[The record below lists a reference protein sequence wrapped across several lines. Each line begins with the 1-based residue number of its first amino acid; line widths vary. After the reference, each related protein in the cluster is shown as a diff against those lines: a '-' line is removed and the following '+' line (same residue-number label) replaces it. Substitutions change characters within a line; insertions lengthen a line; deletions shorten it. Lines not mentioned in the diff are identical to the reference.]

1 MCREA
6 APKTNFRPN
15 RELARVAEI
24 AKQLS
29 SQPAKGAGGGE
40 ALCTKH
46 GEPLKLFCEEDQAP
60 ICVVCD
66 RSKTHRAHNVV
77 PIEEAAQEYMEQ
89 VQDRLQTLK
98 EEREKLLRI
107 QASTEG
113 KFWRYLEKIE
123 TQKKRIASKF
133 EAFHKFLQEQEQFLL
148 AQLTELDKELQKL
161 QKENVTKLSKE
172 ISHLNNLIK
181 EVEQKCQHPASE
193 FLQDIRN
200 TLSRCEKGK
209 IQQPVEV
216 SPEFERRLQKL
227 SQREVV
233 GNKALRIMQDVLMN
247 KQQKA
252 VKVTLNPDTAHS
264 HLVISEDRKNV
275 RWAVARHHLPDTPQ
289 RFDSVPCVLG
299 HEGFATGRH
308 YWEVETPPLSDQLSS
323 VPREALLQEIPIKNT
338 GIIPR
343 ANITG
348 KGPERRELCLK
359 AGRKDNQTTA
369 ATSEDTT
376 PELPGLSFQRSQ
388 QPWHQQFPNG
398 TFKRKPNALS
408 AWSISQTHCR
418 TCFWKSHLR
427 PNWDL
432 ANILEKIKQLSPY
445 PEDTAV
451 YKDGYKLGGQIQNLL
466 QKRKK
471 EKEKLLG
478 LKLAEER
485 KIQEYLEKRNGE
497 RQKIVS
503 EFQQLCQL
511 LDEQERLLLA
521 RMEELDKEVVKKQK
535 ENITKISEEFSRLGE
550 LIREMEGKCQ
560 QTASDLL
567 QDIRSTL
574 SRCGEG
580 KCQQPEVTSP
590 DLKNKLDFWCQKNTA
605 VKEILG
611 KVTETLLSELQKD
624 WSRSLEK
631 KTKPV
636 YRKVKVTLDPDTA
649 HPNLIL
655 SEDRRSVRRGTT
667 RQVVAYNPER
677 FYPIHCVL
685 GCEVFT
691 SGRYCWEVETRQLT
705 GEGRSWEEKEKI
717 QVRLQVLKDER
728 EKLLGER
735 QTEEERTQDFL
746 EELETEKVK
755 IVCEIE
761 ELHHF
766 MHEQERLL
774 VARLDAL
781 QEKIVRRRDERV
793 AQFSEDIAHLDDLIT
808 EVVEK
813 CQQPAV
819 EFLQDCRSILSR
831 WEEKIPEPLE
841 TSLELEEKI
850 NSFSQANIDLE
861 EVRRDFQV
869 NLTLDPE
876 TAHPRLVLSE
886 DGKDV
891 RWEDTR
897 RHVPDNPKRF
907 DSSRCKIQQ

>member
-1 MCREA
+1 MAAETLAANLQDELSCSICLDLFKDPVSIHCGHNFCRACIVQCWEGSDTIFFCPQCREA

-308 YWEVETPPLSDQLSS
+308 YWEVEVGAGSIWALGVARESLRRKGWISLNPDDGIWAVQRSLDQL
-323 VPREALLQEIPIKNT
+323 RAL
-338 GIIPR
+338 
-343 ANITG
+343 
-348 KGPERRELCLK
+348 
-359 AGRKDNQTTA
+359 TA
-369 ATSEDTT
+369 
-376 PELPGLSFQRSQ
+376 
-388 QPWHQQFPNG
+388 
-398 TFKRKPNALS
+398 
-408 AWSISQTHCR
+408 
-418 TCFWKSHLR
+418 
-427 PNWDL
+427 
-432 ANILEKIKQLSPY
+432 
-445 PEDTAV
+445 
-451 YKDGYKLGGQIQNLL
+451 
-466 QKRKK
+466 
-471 EKEKLLG
+471 
-478 LKLAEER
+478 
-485 KIQEYLEKRNGE
+485 
-497 RQKIVS
+497 
-503 EFQQLCQL
+503 
-511 LDEQERLLLA
+511 
-521 RMEELDKEVVKKQK
+521 
-535 ENITKISEEFSRLGE
+535 
-550 LIREMEGKCQ
+550 
-560 QTASDLL
+560 
-567 QDIRSTL
+567 
-574 SRCGEG
+574 
-580 KCQQPEVTSP
+580 P
-590 DLKNKLDFWCQKNTA
+590 DS
-605 VKEILG
+605 
-611 KVTETLLSELQKD
+611 TLLSLRCIPKRIRVYLNSEEGQVAFFD
-624 WSRSLEK
+624 AD
-631 KTKPV
+631 TKAWIFSFP
-636 YRKVKVTLDPDTA
+636 PA
-649 HPNLIL
+649 
-655 SEDRRSVRRGTT
+655 S
-667 RQVVAYNPER
+667 
-677 FYPIHCVL
+677 F
-685 GCEVFT
+685 
-691 SGRYCWEVETRQLT
+691 T
-705 GEGRSWEEKEKI
+705 GERMLPWFWVGGSWL
-717 QVRLQVLKDER
+717 RL
-728 EKLLGER
+728 
-735 QTEEERTQDFL
+735 
-746 EELETEKVK
+746 
-755 IVCEIE
+755 
-761 ELHHF
+761 
-766 MHEQERLL
+766 
-774 VARLDAL
+774 
-781 QEKIVRRRDERV
+781 
-793 AQFSEDIAHLDDLIT
+793 
-808 EVVEK
+808 
-813 CQQPAV
+813 
-819 EFLQDCRSILSR
+819 
-831 WEEKIPEPLE
+831 
-841 TSLELEEKI
+841 
-850 NSFSQANIDLE
+850 
-861 EVRRDFQV
+861 
-869 NLTLDPE
+869 
-876 TAHPRLVLSE
+876 HP
-886 DGKDV
+886 
-891 RWEDTR
+891 
-897 RHVPDNPKRF
+897 
-907 DSSRCKIQQ
+907 